1 MDVVSRCLL
10 IVDDEQNIL
19 FALKRELHAWAR
31 ERSLEILTAGSA
43 REALGLLATRGAST
57 DLIISDLKMPE
68 MKGSDF
74 LLEVRKSWPDVIT
87 ILLTGY
93 SETEEIV
100 KAVSAGIFSYMLKP
114 WDSSYLV
121 TEVQKAWEF
130 GEMRK
135 KNELNA
141 RRMEDELKLAGELQ
155 KTILKPNLPATNGIE
170 FRVSYRPVP
179 GLYCGGDY
187 YDVVSVGQDRYLLMI
202 GDVSGHGVQAA
213 FVTAILKA
221 VIYPEYLRGV
231 VGKTISPAD
240 FLSWLNLR
248 MQFEFRGTQNMLITF
263 FAGLLDIRNGSFL
276 YANAGHN
283 HPCLMAAGG
292 VEELPVS
299 GPAVGSGR
307 NVLYIDKLV
316 RVQKDNVIVLY
327 SDGLVEAGNGA
338 KIAQVLQKVPYG
350 ADFHMRILAE
360 SHKQSSST
368 EFKDDVTLVTAKILL

>member
-1 MDVVSRCLL
+1 METSSRCLL

-19 FALKRELHAWAR
+19 FALKRELHVWAR
-31 ERSLEILTAGSA
+31 ERFLEILTASSA
-43 REALGLLATRGAST
+43 REALGLLATRGSST

-74 LLEVRKSWPDVIT
+74 LLEVRKTWPDIIT

-100 KAVSAGIFSYMLKP
+100 KAVSSGIYSYMLKP
-114 WDSSYLV
+114 WDSAYLL

-135 KNELNA
+135 QNALNA

-155 KTILKPNLPATNGIE
+155 KTILKPNLPATSGIE
-170 FRVSYRPVP
+170 FRVSYKPVP

-187 YDVVSVGQDRYLLMI
+187 YDVVSVGPDRYLLMI

-231 VGKTISPAD
+231 VGKMISPAD
-240 FLSWLNLR
+240 FLSWLNSR
-248 MQFEFRGTQNMLITF
+248 MQFEFRGTPSMLITF
-263 FAGLLDIRNGSFL
+263 FAGLLDVRNGSFL
-276 YANAGHN
+276 YANAGHT
-283 HPCLMAAGG
+283 HPCLMTGG
-292 VEELPVS
+292 NVEELPVS
-299 GPAVGSGR
+299 GPAIGSGR
-307 NVLYIDKLV
+307 SVLYIDKLV
-316 RVQKDNVIVLY
+316 RVQRDNVLLLY
-327 SDGLVEAGNGA
+327 SDGLVESGNGT
-338 KIAQVLQKVPYG
+338 KMTQVLSKVPYG
-350 ADFHMRILAE
+350 PDFHMRIFTEA
-360 SHKQSSST
+360 HKQSSST
-368 EFKDDVTLVTAKILL
+368 EFKDDVTLVTAKIML